1 MADSIIRWFADPV
14 NIEQVEKL
22 RAAGLKFEQEKTKKV
37 SNTLSGGIFVVSGVF
52 SVSRDEIKQ
61 FIESHGGKTTSSVS
75 GHTSYL
81 VTGEAPGA
89 EKLKKAEKLGTRIIT
104 EEQLRALVE

>member
-1 MADSIIRWFADPV
+1 M
-14 NIEQVEKL
+14 
-22 RAAGLKFEQEKTKKV
+22 
-37 SNTLSGGIFVVSGVF
+37 VSGVF

-81 VTGEAPGA
+81 VAGDAPGA
-89 EKLKKAEKLGTRIIT
+89 EKIKKAEKLGTAIIT
-104 EEQLRALVE
+104 EEQLRALVEA